1 MKRFS
6 ALLPATLIAL
16 GLATTA
22 GTAQGFEV
30 KGTID
35 GEQAFTNLGAS
46 IDFAAEGR
54 WGDRGGAAEHEF
66 NFHYDNGSGGQVVP
80 TQYRAYDWGNGQG
93 TDWTISL
100 ENGVM
105 TYLIGGQTL
114 TYNASSYDFN
124 DAFIRTTARDAG
136 NSIVVDN
143 LTYNGAAIGATSS
156 FACTTSG
163 GCDYWNSSE
172 YLWLA
177 DLGDAF
183 TLSGTTTMNW
193 QGEPTPLRS
202 KLAFQVKFGDGPDTP
217 DEETSVPEPALSLLS
232 LSAIGLSLKK
242 LRRRSA

>member
-1 MKRFS
+1 MKRFTT
-6 ALLPATLIAL
+6 LLPATLIVL
-16 GLATTA
+16 GLAATA
-22 GTAQGFEV
+22 GTANAFEV
-30 KGTID
+30 KGAIN
-35 GEQAFTNLGAS
+35 GEQAFIDLGAS

-66 NFHYDNGSGGQVVP
+66 NFHYDKVGGGQAVP
-80 TQYRAYDWGNGQG
+80 VEYRAYNWGNGQG

-100 ENGVM
+100 ANGIM

-114 TYNASSYDFN
+114 TYDASSYDFN

-143 LTYNGAAIGATSS
+143 LMYNGTAIGDTSS

-163 GCDYWNSSE
+163 GCDYWNSSQ

-177 DLGDAF
+177 DLGDEF
-183 TLSGTTTMNW
+183 TLSGTTTMSW
-193 QGEPTPLRS
+193 ATTSTLRS
-202 KLAFQVKFGDGPDTP
+202 KLAFQVKFGDGP
-217 DEETSVPEPALSLLS
+217 EESESVPEPALSLLS
-232 LSAIGLSLKK
+232 LGAIGLSLKK

>member
-1 MKRFS
+1 MKRLTD
-6 ALLPATLIAL
+6 LLPATLIAL
-16 GLATTA
+16 GLAATA
-22 GTAQGFEV
+22 GTADAFEV
-30 KGTID
+30 KGTIN
-35 GEQAFTNLGAS
+35 GEQAFIDLGAT

-54 WGDRGGAAEHEF
+54 WGDRGKAGEHEF
-66 NFHYDNGSGGQVVP
+66 NFHYDNAGGGQTVP
-80 TQYRAYDWGNGQG
+80 TEYRAYDWGNGQA
-93 TDWTISL
+93 TPWTISL
-100 ENGVM
+100 ANGIM

-114 TYNASSYDFN
+114 TFDASSYDFN

-143 LTYNGAAIGATSS
+143 LTYNGTAIAGSSS
-156 FACTTSG
+156 FVCTSN
-163 GCDYWNSSE
+163 CDYWNSSQ

-183 TLSGTTTMNW
+183 SLSGTTTMDW
-193 QGEPTPLRS
+193 QGEPTALRS

-232 LSAIGLSLKK
+232 LGAIGLSLKK